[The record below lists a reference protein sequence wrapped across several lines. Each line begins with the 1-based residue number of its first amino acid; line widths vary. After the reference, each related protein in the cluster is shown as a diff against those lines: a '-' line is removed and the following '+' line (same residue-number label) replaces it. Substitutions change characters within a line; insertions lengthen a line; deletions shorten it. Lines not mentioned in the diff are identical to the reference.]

1 MGERYRS
8 LKDHVYEYIAKQID
22 EGAIGAG
29 DRISEKDICDVMGV
43 SRTPVR
49 EALIQL
55 AGDGYLDNEP
65 RRGFRVCG
73 FDQEAAREVFE
84 IIGPLDGHA
93 AFLACSKLTEDDFAQ
108 MHFLVESMDMAI
120 KTGLF
125 KKYDDMQREFHAVYI
140 SKCGNTRLIEIINQM
155 YRHFVMREYKDV
167 DKETQRSLLFSA
179 NTEHRKLLELME
191 SGNGQEARD
200 FLRDVHWST
209 DNAEFTTW

>member
-8 LKDHVYEYIAKQID
+8 LKDHVYEYIANQID
-22 EGAIGAG
+22 EGAIKAG

-73 FDQEAAREVFE
+73 FDQQAACEVFE
-84 IIGPLDGHA
+84 IIGSLDGQA
-93 AFLACSKLTEDDFAQ
+93 AYLATDKLDEDDYAQ
-108 MHFLVESMDMAI
+108 MSFLVESMDMAI

-125 KKYDDMQREFHAVYI
+125 KKYDDMQREFHDVYI
-140 SKCGNTRLIEIINQM
+140 NKCGNERLIEVIGQM
-155 YRHFVMREYKDV
+155 SRHFIMREYQSV
-167 DKETQRSLLFSA
+167 DKEQQHELLVSA
-179 NTEHRKLLELME
+179 NKEHRQLLQLMKE
-191 SGNGQEARD
+191 HKSIETRD
-200 FLRDVHWST
+200 FLRDVHWNTS
-209 DNAEFTTW
+209 NAPFTTW